1 MNSRMT
7 LIGLP
12 LVAASCLAA
21 AAALAAPKPD
31 LWPRWEANEDSSV
44 ERVDHG
50 AWERFLGTYLVAGDP
65 SGVKVVR
72 YADVSARDREGLG
85 EYLKSLEAV
94 EVSGLSRREQ
104 KAYWINLYNSQTVAL
119 IVEHYPVKS
128 IRDIRISPGLF
139 AVGPWDKKLLTVE
152 GEELSLNDIEH
163 RILRP
168 LWRDNRVHYA
178 LNCASIG
185 CPDLQSTAFTAENT
199 EELLEAGARAYVNHP
214 RGAVLEGSVLTV
226 SSIYDWFEVDFGGSK
241 AGVTEHL
248 LHYAEGPL
256 ADGLKGFSGRVKYR
270 YDWSLNEAD

>member
-12 LVAASCLAA
+12 LLAASCLAA
-21 AAALAAPKPD
+21 AAAFAAPKPD
-31 LWPRWEANEDSSV
+31 LWPRWEANEDSSR

-50 AWERFLGTYLVAGDP
+50 AWERFLGTYLVADDP

-72 YADVSARDREGLG
+72 YADVSTPDREGLG

-152 GEELSLNDIEH
+152 GEEISLNDIEH

-248 LHYAEGPL
+248 LRYAEGPL